1 LPTLVPLVLP
11 YMHPYFLY
19 KLNMVKPNI
28 S

>member
-1 LPTLVPLVLP
+1 LPILVPLILP
-11 YMHPYFLY
+11 HMHPYFLY